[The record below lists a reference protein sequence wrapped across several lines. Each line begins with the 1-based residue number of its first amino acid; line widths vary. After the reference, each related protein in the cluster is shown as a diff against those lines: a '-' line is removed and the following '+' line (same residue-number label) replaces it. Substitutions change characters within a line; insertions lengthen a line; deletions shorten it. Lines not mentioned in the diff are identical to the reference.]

1 MVYWIFVV
9 LLTFFAQCMLAPIVR
24 YLLNPKGSVKTAL
37 GPRDAEPVMPA
48 LGGRFDRALR
58 NLMEALPIFLT
69 LALLAE
75 QKGIADGITEQ
86 GAAIFAIARI
96 VYVPAY
102 VSGIPGLRSAVWMVG
117 SAGLIAMVV
126 GICPHI

>member
-9 LLTFFAQCMLAPIVR
+9 LLTFFVQCMLAPIVR
-24 YLLNPKGSVKTAL
+24 YLLNPKSSVKTAL
-37 GPRDAEPVMPA
+37 GPRDTQPAMPA
-48 LGGRFDRALR
+48 LGGRFERALR

-75 QKGIADGITEQ
+75 QKGIAGGITKQ

-96 VYVPAY
+96 IYVPAY
-102 VSGIPGLRSAVWMVG
+102 VSGVPGLRSAIWMVG
-117 SAGLIAMVV
+117 SAGLIAMAV
-126 GICPHI
+126 GIWPYI